1 MDNASK
7 ALIMAGAILIAV
19 ALVGMGV
26 YLVSII
32 SNPADSAVTL
42 IDTNDI
48 MTKNQQIEMY
58 CGKSIKGSEV
68 QTLLKLVSN
77 MNAQKYFPNDITPSG
92 DTVDTIKSDSK
103 FTQTDV
109 KEITASARY
118 DVTPYYDTDGYINK
132 LDIKKTTTT

>member
-48 MTKNQQIEMY
+48 LTKNQQIEMY
-58 CGKSIKGSEV
+58 CGTSVKGSEV
-68 QTLLKLVSN
+68 QTLIKLVVS
-77 MNAQKYFPNDITPSG
+77 MNTQDYFPNDIKYSG
-92 DTVDTIKSDSK
+92 DKIGTDDNFDNNDTKSVTS
-103 FTQTDV
+103 
-109 KEITASARY
+109 SARY
-118 DVTPYYDTDGYINK
+118 NVTPSYDSDGYVNY
-132 LDIKKTTTT
+132 LSIKKTTT